1 MRNTGRILSII
12 IAAFVLPAQAV
23 DLLQRYPT
31 TLTSGD
37 ASPEKARPW
46 EFTENDLYQ
55 VSQFKAEVGTKFR
68 VQTGAADVGIAH
80 CADGAVWAV
89 VMPRVGGTLRSS
101 ETGPDEAIAH
111 LWLRFHPSQINV
123 LFPPDTVSVSGA
135 AELVAPMRQVA
146 DVKFRSSWHAGMNAM
161 IPEPKDLTV
170 DADTKDGPRRFF
182 VVDTEAGKAEYVAA
196 FERQGVSR
204 SQTPENPAAAESISL
219 ESAPPVVV
227 KTVPAAGST
236 DVDPNLTEVTV
247 TFSKPMRDGSW
258 SWSTWGQDTFPEIN
272 GKIHYLE
279 DARTCVLP
287 VKLQPGKFYA
297 SWLNSNKFK
306 NFTDT
311 KGTPS
316 VPYLLT
322 FRTAGQLN
330 Q

>member
-1 MRNTGRILSII
+1 MRNKLIVVSLIG
-12 IAAFVLPAQAV
+12 AAFALRVQAL

-31 TLTSGD
+31 TLTLGD

-55 VSQFKAEVGTKFR
+55 VSQFKLEIGTKFR
-68 VQTGAADVGIAH
+68 VQTGQADVGIAH

-101 ETGPDEAIAH
+101 ETGPDEAIVH
-111 LWLRFHPSQINV
+111 IWLRFHPSLINV
-123 LFPPDTVSVSGA
+123 LFPPNTVSPSGA
-135 AELVAPMRQVA
+135 TEVMLPMRQVA
-146 DVKFRSSWHAGMNAM
+146 DAKFRSSWHAGMNAM

-170 DADTKDGPRRFF
+170 DADTKEGPRRFF
-182 VVDTEAGKAEYVAA
+182 VVDTEAGKTEYVAA
-196 FERQGVSR
+196 FERQSVSR
-204 SQTPENPAAAESISL
+204 SQAPESAAAAESISL

-227 KTVPAAGST
+227 RTVPAAGAT
-236 DVDPNLTEVTV
+236 DVDPNLTELTV

-258 SWSTWGQDTFPEIN
+258 SWSTWGQDTFPEIT

-279 DARTCVLP
+279 DGRTCVLP

-297 SWLNSNKFK
+297 SWLNSNKFR

-322 FRTAGQLN
+322 FRTAGP
-330 Q
+330 